1 MMQLTAAQDGN
12 LLDLLRELGP
22 DSSKTTLRSW
32 VAQGRVSVD
41 GKQVTDTRV
50 QVKQGQ
56 EVKVG
61 SKCLFARENIKILF
75 EDAHIVVILKPE
87 GLLTV
92 ATDFDQEFTAHTVL
106 KNRHEGQ
113 VYPVHRLDRE
123 TSGVMVF
130 AYTEAA
136 RDKLKEVFY
145 THDIEREY
153 LALVEG
159 RPTPDKGTWEST
171 LIEQADYSVRS
182 APGGK
187 LAITHYEVLKQKG
200 QFTLLRLK
208 LQTGRK
214 NQIRV
219 HCKEAG
225 FPITGDKKY
234 GAKTHAFGRLCLHAQ
249 KLAFLHPI
257 TKKPL
262 SFESPVPEMFHAAK

>member
-32 VAQGRVSVD
+32 VSQGRVSVD

-159 RPTPDKGTWEST
+159 RPSPDKGTWEST

-208 LQTGRK
+208 LADRQ
-214 NQIRV
+214 
-219 HCKEAG
+219 
-225 FPITGDKKY
+225 KKSDPRPLQR
-234 GAKTHAFGRLCLHAQ
+234 GRLPDLRRQ
-249 KLAFLHPI
+249 KVWRQDPCVRQALPPRPQTRVPPSHH
-257 TKKPL
+257 KKTAL
-262 SFESPVPEMFHAAK
+262 LRISRARNVPCC